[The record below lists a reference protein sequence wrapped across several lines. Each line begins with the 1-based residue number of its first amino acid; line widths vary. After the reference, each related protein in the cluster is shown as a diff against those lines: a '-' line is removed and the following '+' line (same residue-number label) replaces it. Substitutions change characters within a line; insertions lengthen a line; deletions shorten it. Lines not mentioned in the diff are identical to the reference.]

1 MGLTTHSLTLMRH
14 AKSSWDDAS
23 LSDHDRPLNARGER
37 DAPEMGQRLKA
48 RGIRPSLILASTAR
62 RTTETARAVARAIG
76 FPLEFIH
83 RERALYL
90 ASPDEIMATVCDQD
104 PTFRNILVIGHNPGM
119 SYLANALSDDLPGD
133 MPTAAM
139 ITLEA
144 DIDDWK
150 DFAFAAKR
158 VVGYDFPKNAQG
170 IITR

>member
-1 MGLTTHSLTLMRH
+1 MALATHSLTLMRH
-14 AKSSWDDAS
+14 AKSSWGDAS

-62 RTTETARAVARAIG
+62 RTTETARAVARATG

-90 ASPDEIMATVCDQD
+90 ASPEEIMATVCDQD
-104 PTFRNILVIGHNPGM
+104 PTFRNIIVIGHNPGM
-119 SYLANALSDDLPGD
+119 SDLANALSDDLPGD

-139 ITLEA
+139 MTLEA
-144 DIDDWK
+144 DVDDWQG
-150 DFAFAAKR
+150 FAYAARR

>member
-1 MGLTTHSLTLMRH
+1 MALVTHTLTLMRH
-14 AKSSWDDAS
+14 AKSSWDDPS

-48 RGIRPSLILASTAR
+48 RGIRPSLLLASTAR

-83 RERALYL
+83 RERDLYL
-90 ASPDEIMATVCDQD
+90 ASAADIMDVIYAQD
-104 PTFRNILVIGHNPGM
+104 PTFRHVLVVGHNPGI
-119 SYLANALSDDLPGD
+119 SDLADRLSDGVTGD
-133 MPTAAM
+133 MPTAAL

-144 DIDDWK
+144 DVDDWRG
-150 DFAFAAKR
+150 FVHAAR
-158 VVGYDFPKNAQG
+158 TVVGYDYPKNAQG

>member
-1 MGLTTHSLTLMRH
+1 MGLATHSLTLMRH

-37 DAPEMGQRLKA
+37 DAPEMGQRLKS

-62 RTTETARAVARAIG
+62 RTTETARAVARAVG

-83 RERALYL
+83 RERGLYL

-104 PTFRNILVIGHNPGM
+104 PTFRNIIVIGHNPGM

-144 DIDDWK
+144 DVDDWQG
-150 DFAFAAKR
+150 FAYAAR
-158 VVGYDFPKNAQG
+158 CVVGYDYPKNAQG